1 MSVLGWILAG
11 LLGAAFIGA
20 GASKL
25 ASSRAKLLT
34 NPNMAW
40 AGDFS
45 DPQIKA
51 ISTLEVL
58 GGLGV
63 ILPWLFNIAP
73 VLTPIAAIGCGLV
86 MVGAARVHLLR
97 HEPKGLPPTIVL
109 LLLAVVVA
117 VIRFSQL

>member
-1 MSVLGWILAG
+1 MAVLGWILAAA
-11 LLGAAFIGA
+11 LGAAFIGA
-20 GASKL
+20 GGSKL

-40 AGDFS
+40 AVVFT

-86 MVGAARVHLLR
+86 MIGALRVHLLR
-97 HEPKGLPPTIVL
+97 HEPKALPPAVVL
-109 LLLAVVVA
+109 LVLAVAVA
-117 VIRFSQL
+117 AIRFSQL